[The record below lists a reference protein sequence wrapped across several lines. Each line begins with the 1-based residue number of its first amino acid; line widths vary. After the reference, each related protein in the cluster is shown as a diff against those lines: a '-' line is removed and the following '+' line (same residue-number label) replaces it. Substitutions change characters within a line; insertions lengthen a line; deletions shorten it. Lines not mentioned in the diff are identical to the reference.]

1 MNRGF
6 SAASPSAARSFLIAV
21 FSPSSN
27 STKVSLGHS
36 RCRISSRPTSSPGDS
51 RSISSTRKGC
61 SCNLT
66 RSPPLVRTRRPK
78 SASNSPKHAALG
90 LGEVRSISIY
100 LRKTSADC
108 STTVQNRLQ
117 PPLFSLS
124 YLYRSSPEI
133 DPLTQRPV
141 LAISHSSRNSR
152 SDLEAPCLL
161 APSLRSRLALEPHL
175 CFSLPLPAFSP
186 AVAAVHRAL
195 PRAAPSQPS
204 PPSPCPQLLPPLP
217 SAPRSSSPQ
226 PRKTAAATPS
236 AALPSLGPATPPASP
251 PSTAAAWPQASPRA
265 RLKSPLR
272 PVASPVPRT
281 LSPLPLPSLHPSR
294 FRHPRPPLPSA
305 PRNSS
310 PPPPRTAPATPSAVS
325 PSLGPATT
333 PASPP
338 STATASPPLFSR
350 ARRRSPLP
358 QPTSLA
364 VRRPSPLRPPP
375 PYPPSP
381 SPCPAP

>member
-204 PPSPCPQLLPPLP
+204 PPPPCPQLLPHCRRRHAAVHRNRERQQRQHHQRRYLHLVQQHHQRRHHQQQRLGHRRRPGHHSDHRFRRRRHQFPGHSHRYRSRRCIHHGFAILSLHCRRRHATVHRHRQGRLRQHHQRCHLHLVQQQHQRRHHRQQRP
-217 SAPRSSSPQ
+217 RHRSS
-226 PRKTAAATPS
+226 RGLDAD
-236 AALPSLGPATPPASP
+236 
-251 PSTAAAWPQASPRA
+251 
-265 RLKSPLR
+265 
-272 PVASPVPRT
+272 
-281 LSPLPLPSLHPSR
+281 HR
-294 FRHPRPPLPSA
+294 FRSQRH
-305 PRNSS
+305 
-310 PPPPRTAPATPSAVS
+310 
-325 PSLGPATT
+325 
-333 PASPP
+333 
-338 STATASPPLFSR
+338 
-350 ARRRSPLP
+350 
-358 QPTSLA
+358 
-364 VRRPSPLRPPP
+364 
-375 PYPPSP
+375 
-381 SPCPAP
+381 